1 MSLVIH
7 RTSRFNKLLEALR
20 SADKKGMLAAA
31 QAESIV
37 ENLACMASRSP
48 ELAAKRTKHGELRV
62 KKCQKF
68 DLGSGYRLICVKEGA
83 HLFLLYIGSHD
94 DCDRWI
100 ANNRSV
106 QLALESDDGTISFME
121 KKTGLLL
128 MPPQE
133 ECREAESD
141 AYEERLMAKLDDK
154 TLRHVFRGI
163 CKE

>member
-31 QAESIV
+31 QAESIM
-37 ENLACMASRSP
+37 ENLAFMTPRSP
-48 ELAAKRTKHGELRV
+48 ELAAKRTKYGELRV
-62 KKCQKF
+62 KNCQKF

-100 ANNRSV
+100 ENNRNI
-106 QLALESDDGTISFME
+106 QLALESGGGTISFME
-121 KKTGLLL
+121 KEADLLT
-128 MPPQE
+128 MPSQE
-133 ECREAESD
+133 EDSEAESD
-141 AYEERLMAKLDDK
+141 EYEARLMAKLDDRM
-154 TLRHVFRGI
+154 LRQVFRGI